1 MAVDMC
7 YHMAPLSAHHTCT
20 EDGDF
25 KCPHPP
31 NIGGDILLDRWL
43 ACGRTLGLAELW
55 VVCLDKI
62 ASKNGVKCDQ

>member
-7 YHMAPLSAHHTCT
+7 DHTAPLSAHHTCA

-43 ACGRTLGLAELW
+43 ACRRTAELW

-62 ASKNGVKCDQ
+62 ASKNGVKFDR